1 MNWKERNLKVKVVQ
15 AILQGND
22 NIANQLRD
30 EFRRKGIFVFN
41 LISSPGAGKTTLLE
55 NFGKLIVGKLKAG
68 VIVGDIEDSVDGERI
83 SQSGIKTI
91 QLNTKGACHL
101 DAGMIRNALDEF
113 DLPQLDLIVI
123 ENVGNLVCPSDF
135 DLGEDMKVVILSTTE
150 GDDKPKKYSTTFVKA
165 HVVLINKVDLLPFTN
180 FSIEKAKKDIL
191 NINPTVKIFEISAS
205 KQETLFDFTNF
216 IIDRVR
222 WKKTAATR
230 Y

>member
-1 MNWKERNLKVKVVQ
+1 LKVKVVQ
-15 AILQGND
+15 AVLQGND
-22 NIANQLRD
+22 KIANQLRD

-41 LISSPGAGKTTLLE
+41 IISSPGAGKTTLLH
-55 NFGKLIVGKLKAG
+55 NFGRLIVGKLRAG
-68 VIVGDIEDSVDGERI
+68 IIVGDIEGSVDGERI

-101 DAGMIRNALDEF
+101 DAGMIKKTLEEF
-113 DLPQLDLIVI
+113 NLSQLDLLII

-150 GDDKPKKYSTTFVKA
+150 GDDKPKKYPTTFLKA

-205 KQETLFDFTNF
+205 RQETLFDFTNYML
-216 IIDRVR
+216 DRVR
-222 WKKTAATR
+222 WKKTSVTR
-230 Y
+230 F